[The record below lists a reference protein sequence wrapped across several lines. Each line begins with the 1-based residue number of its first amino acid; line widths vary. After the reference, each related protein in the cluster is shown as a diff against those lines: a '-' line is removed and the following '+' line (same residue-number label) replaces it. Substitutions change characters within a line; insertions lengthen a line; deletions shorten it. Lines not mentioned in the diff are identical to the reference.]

1 MGGEIGA
8 HSLPAYV
15 YTNLN
20 GVEEFL
26 GYYSET
32 KLDFDVISADLS
44 NPDFVGKLHPELHTQ
59 LLTNAMREAKI
70 LTTLHKCNVDI
81 QGFIVKNNTDSLASI
96 QSLIDKN
103 EALNQQLKDEL
114 NQRLGISEI
123 NWLQNQLGADSLLRT
138 IITKDLTQ
146 NIADKDNAA
155 ANSDDPPE
163 HPPVFKVSRW
173 LDAEAK
179 CIAIEK
185 HMGNTA
191 SDVSLKNLG
200 YSVESYTPEHK
211 RRYIKVITVQQDYA
225 FSLTSREYTTASQHG
240 DDYYICLLYQTK
252 HELKARYI
260 QNPLKNAEFE
270 KIIKQWEWACTKATS
285 TSYSFD
291 LEN

>member
-1 MGGEIGA
+1 MD
-8 HSLPAYV
+8 
-15 YTNLN
+15 
-20 GVEEFL
+20 EEFL

-138 IITKDLTQ
+138 IIT
-146 NIADKDNAA
+146 A
-155 ANSDDPPE
+155 
-163 HPPVFKVSRW
+163 VGV
-173 LDAEAK
+173 
-179 CIAIEK
+179 
-185 HMGNTA
+185 G
-191 SDVSLKNLG
+191 
-200 YSVESYTPEHK
+200 
-211 RRYIKVITVQQDYA
+211 
-225 FSLTSREYTTASQHG
+225 
-240 DDYYICLLYQTK
+240 LYQS
-252 HELKARYI
+252 HLH
-260 QNPLKNAEFE
+260 QL
-270 KIIKQWEWACTKATS
+270 Q
-285 TSYSFD
+285 
-291 LEN
+291 L